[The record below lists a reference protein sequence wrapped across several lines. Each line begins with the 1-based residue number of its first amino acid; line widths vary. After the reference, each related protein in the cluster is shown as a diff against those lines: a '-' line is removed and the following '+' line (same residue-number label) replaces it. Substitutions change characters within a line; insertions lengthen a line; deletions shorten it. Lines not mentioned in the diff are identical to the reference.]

1 MENDMSETERDADEA
16 ARLERYLAER
26 TRAQARTIRAS
37 IAARFR
43 AADPARCEAGY
54 RVADR

>member
-1 MENDMSETERDADEA
+1 MSETERDAEH

-26 TRAQARTIRAS
+26 TRAQARTIQAS

-43 AADPARCEAGY
+43 AAEPVRCEAGY
-54 RVADR
+54 EVSSR

>member
-1 MENDMSETERDADEA
+1 MSETERVADED

-26 TRAQARTIRAS
+26 TRAQARTIQAS

-43 AADPARCEAGY
+43 AADPARCEGGY